1 VAKFGAEYFKGLTP
15 ASAPSGSVDYG
26 DYR

>member
-15 ASAPSGSVDYG
+15 TSAPSGSVDYG